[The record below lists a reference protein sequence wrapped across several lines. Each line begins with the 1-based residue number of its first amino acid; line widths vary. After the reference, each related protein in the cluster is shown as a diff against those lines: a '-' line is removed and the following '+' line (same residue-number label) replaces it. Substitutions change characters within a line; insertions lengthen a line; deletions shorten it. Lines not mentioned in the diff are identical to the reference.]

1 MDARQLG
8 EVDLVQ
14 YRFVAEEIGLGVAG
28 PVEARPQPRATAA
41 RPGRAT
47 SGVRT
52 TGLSGAGGS
61 GHDAGAN

>member
-28 PVEARPQPRATAA
+28 PVEARPQPRATAPTA
-41 RPGRAT
+41 HLSVHETVAT
-47 SGVRT
+47 SG
-52 TGLSGAGGS
+52 
-61 GHDAGAN
+61 